1 VLLSPPPATL
11 QDGKKN
17 APRSSGKSSRGANHS
32 PTLQAP
38 EMANNKIAQTQTP
51 TSGSSPSGRAAPTF
65 NTSGLFHHGAPA
77 GGSALAK
84 RARRR
89 AISVALSL
97 QLADVTPDERQRR
110 AYLRTVKNCCNTMI
124 QTPAGQITTMY
135 CSHRWCLV
143 CSSIRTAR
151 AITSYS
157 PEIGKW
163 KNSQLVTL
171 TIPNVSLTALR
182 GAVKD
187 MLREYYR
194 ITQWLQRRHGKARV
208 KMLRSLEV
216 TFSSSRGDAHPH
228 FHILVEG
235 AQVAQDLLSRWL
247 VKFPK
252 ANILGQDIRP
262 ARAGAEIELLKY
274 AVGLSTDKKGID
286 GRRQVVPPEALDA
299 IFRAIKGVR
308 LLGAVGFHAAVADD
322 AAPVTDAPVTDGDE
336 PLQVE
341 GATISPVPSEGRT
354 IIWRWSQENRNWL
367 DFETGQ
373 FLTDY
378 EPSRHVREFLQ
389 QLEGG

>member
-1 VLLSPPPATL
+1 MAT
-11 QDGKKN
+11 
-17 APRSSGKSSRGANHS
+17 P
-32 PTLQAP
+32 
-38 EMANNKIAQTQTP
+38 KIASTTGP
-51 TSGSSPSGRAAPTF
+51 TSGSAPSGVSRSPF
-65 NTSGLFHHGAPA
+65 NTSEDFHRAGAPA
-77 GGSALAK
+77 AAPLVK

-89 AISVALSL
+89 AISVALAL

-110 AYLRTVKNCCNTMI
+110 AYLRTVKNCCQTMI

-135 CSHRWCLV
+135 CGHRWCLT
-143 CSSIRTAR
+143 CSAIRTAR

-194 ITQWLQRRHGKARV
+194 ITQWLQRRHGKKNV

-274 AVGLSTDKKGID
+274 AVALSTDKKGID

-308 LLGAVGFHAAVADD
+308 LLGAVGFVAAVADD
-322 AAPVTDAPVTDGDE
+322 AAPVVDDADGDE
-336 PLQVE
+336 AIQVE
-341 GATISPVPSEGRT
+341 GATISPVPSNGRT
-354 IIWRWSQENRNWL
+354 IIWRWVQESRNWL

-378 EPSRHVREFLQ
+378 EPSRHVREFLA